1 VESAELRGEL
11 SAFLDYLA
19 RERRYSPATV
29 RAYRAD
35 LLQVVEFLEAANI
48 DWADAPAD
56 IWLHYFARLFKQKR
70 SARTHARKVSS
81 LRSFLKF
88 LARRGRVSRDRS
100 LVLKTPKLPRTL
112 PRYLSVDQAAQLVN
126 RPKEGRQGDG
136 RDRAILNLFYGGGLR
151 LSEVAGL
158 RPRDIDFE
166 QAAVT
171 VLGKGKK
178 MRIAP
183 IGRVAIAAVKHYV
196 QWRLN
201 AGPVDASEPL
211 FRNRRGGPLTPRS
224 VARVVGKYARSVAG
238 AENVSPHALRHSFAT
253 HLLDSGADLL
263 AVKEMLGHES
273 VRTTQIYTHVS
284 TEKIARVYKKAHPRG

>member
-1 VESAELRGEL
+1 METTQLKGDL

-19 RERRYSPATV
+19 KERRYSPATV

-35 LLQVVEFLEAANI
+35 LSQVIRFLESAGAT
-48 DWADAPAD
+48 WADAPAD
-56 IWLHYFARLFKQKR
+56 IWLDYFGRLFKQKR

-81 LRSFLKF
+81 LRSFLKY
-88 LARRGRVSRDRS
+88 LVRCGRVSRDRS

-112 PRYLSVDQAAQLVN
+112 PRYLSVEQAAELVN
-126 RPKEGRQGDG
+126 RPKEGKGGDG

-151 LSEVAGL
+151 LSEVAGI
-158 RPRDIDFE
+158 RPRDLDFE

-178 MRIAP
+178 VRIAP
-183 IGRVAIAAVKHYV
+183 VGHTAMAAVKHYLK
-196 QWRLN
+196 WRQD
-201 AGPVDASEPL
+201 AGPVDLSQPL
-211 FRNRRGGPLTPRS
+211 FRNRTGGPLSPRS
-224 VARVVGKYARSVAG
+224 LARVVGKYAKSVAG